1 MWTMK
6 WSGEHPHCFC
16 VIYLAEL
23 CLSEPHK
30 KDTEQL
36 PGPCVV
42 DANIINF
49 LLPLPLVTGWG
60 CKFSR
65 MISVYKEP

>member
-30 KDTEQL
+30 KTL
-36 PGPCVV
+36 
-42 DANIINF
+42 NSF
-49 LLPLPLVTGWG
+49 LAHVWLMPT
-60 CKFSR
+60 
-65 MISVYKEP
+65 

>member
-1 MWTMK
+1 MDHEMVWRT
-6 WSGEHPHCFC
+6 PT
-16 VIYLAEL
+16 LLL
-23 CLSEPHK
+23 CHLPGRVVFIRTTQK
-30 KDTEQL
+30 GTEQL

-49 LLPLPLVTGWG
+49 LLPLPLVTDWG

-65 MISVYKEP
+65 MISIYKEP